1 MAIELLFLKVY
12 IFFSNLKLILGNS
25 EKKTKN
31 KFLRGD
37 QKHFGDK
44 SWTR

>member
-12 IFFSNLKLILGNS
+12 IYFSNVKLIRGNS
-25 EKKTKN
+25 GKQTKN

-37 QKHFGDK
+37 QKHFGDR